1 MQNLLV
7 QKSLK
12 IFKKDNIISLLKNK
26 LFYVYLF
33 LLIVLVC
40 SCFNVYLSS
49 LLVLAVIFVSIFYN
63 FQTSFE
69 LILFLFPFRL
79 ITSNIYDYLFFI
91 VMCVFFIK
99 FLINSI
105 KEKHFPKKYIV
116 YFALVLCFIIYLV
129 LPIHKSFDAGF
140 LSSFSLSNFLF
151 CFNLFLALFLFAVNL
166 KELKFLRLFRILF
179 IGFVLSNIVAVICL
193 VVPSMQTNFL
203 ILKRYE
209 LIRFPG
215 LFIHPNRLS
224 TMSIILVVCLLY
236 FYLLKKIGHIEF
248 VLSFVL
254 TCAVGYATLSRTFL
268 YCFII
273 SFVFFVIVTI
283 VKDKK
288 QFYKKTLIVFSLFL
302 ASTLIM
308 FNYSKI
314 LFNDLGISEIFF
326 GYGNSVDNSYEDLI
340 NGGDPGRGG
349 LYKVYFLDLISSPIV
364 FLFGRGMSH
373 EPIIKSGLTSHNTY
387 LQIAWKIGIVGV
399 LLFIV
404 IMLASIKLYTNI
416 SYKKFIKTAF
426 SDIYLYLL
434 IVPIL
439 AGIFVENI
447 FPAVE
452 LVVYLVIIISAVY
465 EKESSVGQDNLI
477 NNEQTIDV
485 EIANENKWKH
495 VKFKKLV
502 YKYIS

>member
-1 MQNLLV
+1 MQRLV
-7 QKSLK
+7 EQSKKITDFIKSL
-12 IFKKDNIISLLKNK
+12 FKNK
-26 LFYVYLF
+26 VFYLYLALF
-33 LLIVLVC
+33 LIILASSFNSFFILLSIFIIV
-40 SCFNVYLSS
+40 Y
-49 LLVLAVIFVSIFYN
+49 AVIFLN
-63 FQTSFE
+63 FENS
-69 LILFLFPFRL
+69 LSMLLFLFPFKLLTAR
-79 ITSNIYDYLFFI
+79 IFDYLFAFAMLVYWVKFI
-91 VMCVFFIK
+91 IK
-99 FLINSI
+99 SI
-105 KEKHFPKKYIV
+105 KIKEFKKIYTV
-116 YFALVLCFIIYLV
+116 YFITVAIFIIYLV
-129 LPIHKSFDAGF
+129 LPIHKSFDAEF
-140 LSSFSLSNFLF
+140 LSSFSLNNFLF

-166 KELKFLRLFRILF
+166 KELKFLKLFRILF
-179 IGFVLSNIVAVICL
+179 IGFVISNIVAVICL
-193 VVPSMQTNFL
+193 VVPSMQTNFV

-273 SFVFFVIVTI
+273 SFVIFVIVTI

-326 GYGNSVDNSYEDLI
+326 GYGNSVDNSYEDLL

-349 LYKVYFLDLISSPIV
+349 LYKVFFLDLISSPIV

-434 IVPIL
+434 LIPIL

-477 NNEQTIDV
+477 NNKQTIDV
-485 EIANENKWKH
+485 EIANENK
-495 VKFKKLV
+495 
-502 YKYIS
+502 

>member
-1 MQNLLV
+1 MQRLV
-7 QKSLK
+7 EQSKKITDFIKSL
-12 IFKKDNIISLLKNK
+12 FKNK
-26 LFYVYLF
+26 VFYLYLALF
-33 LLIVLVC
+33 LIILASSFNSFFILLSIFIIV
-40 SCFNVYLSS
+40 Y
-49 LLVLAVIFVSIFYN
+49 AVIFLN
-63 FQTSFE
+63 FENS
-69 LILFLFPFRL
+69 LSMLLFLFPFKLLTAR
-79 ITSNIYDYLFFI
+79 IFDYLFAFAMLVYWVKFI
-91 VMCVFFIK
+91 IK
-99 FLINSI
+99 SI
-105 KEKHFPKKYIV
+105 KIKEFKKIYTV
-116 YFALVLCFIIYLV
+116 YFITVAIFIIYLV

-140 LSSFSLSNFLF
+140 LSSFSLNNFLF

-166 KELKFLRLFRILF
+166 KELKFLKLFRILF
-179 IGFVLSNIVAVICL
+179 IGFVISNIVAVICL
-193 VVPSMQTNFL
+193 VVPSMQTNFV

-273 SFVFFVIVTI
+273 SFVIFVIVTI

-326 GYGNSVDNSYEDLI
+326 GYGNSVDNSYEDLL

-349 LYKVYFLDLISSPIV
+349 LYKVFFLDLISSPIV

-434 IVPIL
+434 LIPIL

-465 EKESSVGQDNLI
+465 EKESSVGQENLI
-477 NNEQTIDV
+477 NNEQIIDV
-485 EIANENKWKH
+485 EIANENKWKY

>member
-1 MQNLLV
+1 MQRLV
-7 QKSLK
+7 EQSKKITDFIKSL
-12 IFKKDNIISLLKNK
+12 FKNK
-26 LFYVYLF
+26 VFYLYLALF
-33 LLIVLVC
+33 LIILASSFNSFFILLSIFIIV
-40 SCFNVYLSS
+40 Y
-49 LLVLAVIFVSIFYN
+49 AVIFLN
-63 FQTSFE
+63 FENS
-69 LILFLFPFRL
+69 LSMLLFLFPFKLLTAR
-79 ITSNIYDYLFFI
+79 IFDYLFAFAMLVYWVKFI
-91 VMCVFFIK
+91 IK
-99 FLINSI
+99 SI
-105 KEKHFPKKYIV
+105 KIKEFKKIYTV
-116 YFALVLCFIIYLV
+116 YFITVAIFIIYLV

-140 LSSFSLSNFLF
+140 LSSFSLNNFLF

-166 KELKFLRLFRILF
+166 KELKFLKLFRILF
-179 IGFVLSNIVAVICL
+179 IGFVISNIVAVICL
-193 VVPSMQTNFL
+193 VVPSMQTNFV

-273 SFVFFVIVTI
+273 SFVIFVIVTI

-326 GYGNSVDNSYEDLI
+326 GYGNSVDNSYEDLL

-349 LYKVYFLDLISSPIV
+349 LYKVFFLDLISSPIV

-434 IVPIL
+434 LIPIL

-465 EKESSVGQDNLI
+465 EKESSVGQENLI
-477 NNEQTIDV
+477 NNEQIIDV
-485 EIANENKWKH
+485 EIANENK
-495 VKFKKLV
+495 
-502 YKYIS
+502 

>member
-1 MQNLLV
+1 MQRLV
-7 QKSLK
+7 EQSKKITDFIKSL
-12 IFKKDNIISLLKNK
+12 FKNK
-26 LFYVYLF
+26 VFYLYLALF
-33 LLIVLVC
+33 LIILASSFNSFFILLSIFIIV
-40 SCFNVYLSS
+40 Y
-49 LLVLAVIFVSIFYN
+49 AVIFLN
-63 FQTSFE
+63 FENS
-69 LILFLFPFRL
+69 LSMLLFLFPFKLLTAR
-79 ITSNIYDYLFFI
+79 IFDYLFAFAMLVYWVKFI
-91 VMCVFFIK
+91 IK
-99 FLINSI
+99 SI
-105 KEKHFPKKYIV
+105 KIKEFKKIYTV
-116 YFALVLCFIIYLV
+116 YFITVAIFIIYLV

-140 LSSFSLSNFLF
+140 LSSFSLNNFLF

-166 KELKFLRLFRILF
+166 KELKFLKLFRILF
-179 IGFVLSNIVAVICL
+179 IGFVISNIVAVICL
-193 VVPSMQTNFL
+193 VVPSMQTNFV

-273 SFVFFVIVTI
+273 SFVIFVIVTI

-326 GYGNSVDNSYEDLI
+326 GYGNSVDNSYEDLL

-349 LYKVYFLDLISSPIV
+349 LYKVFFLDLISSPIV

-434 IVPIL
+434 LIPIL

-477 NNEQTIDV
+477 NNKQTIDV
-485 EIANENKWKH
+485 EIANENKWKY

>member
-1 MQNLLV
+1 MQRLV
-7 QKSLK
+7 EQSKKITDFIKSL
-12 IFKKDNIISLLKNK
+12 FKNK
-26 LFYVYLF
+26 VFYLYLALF
-33 LLIVLVC
+33 LIILASSFNSFFILLSIFIIV
-40 SCFNVYLSS
+40 Y
-49 LLVLAVIFVSIFYN
+49 AVIFLN
-63 FQTSFE
+63 FENS
-69 LILFLFPFRL
+69 LSMLLFLFPFKLLTAR
-79 ITSNIYDYLFFI
+79 IFDYLFAFAMLVYWVKFI
-91 VMCVFFIK
+91 IK
-99 FLINSI
+99 SI
-105 KEKHFPKKYIV
+105 KIKEFKKIYTV
-116 YFALVLCFIIYLV
+116 YFITVAIFIIYLV

-140 LSSFSLSNFLF
+140 LSSFSLNNFLF

-166 KELKFLRLFRILF
+166 KELKFLKLFRILF
-179 IGFVLSNIVAVICL
+179 IGFVISNIVAVICL
-193 VVPSMQTNFL
+193 VVPSMQTNFV

-273 SFVFFVIVTI
+273 SFVIFVIVTI

-326 GYGNSVDNSYEDLI
+326 GYGNSVDNSYEDLL

-349 LYKVYFLDLISSPIV
+349 LYKVFFLDLISSPIV

-434 IVPIL
+434 LIPIL

-477 NNEQTIDV
+477 NNKQTIDV
-485 EIANENKWKH
+485 EIANENK
-495 VKFKKLV
+495 
-502 YKYIS
+502 

>member
-1 MQNLLV
+1 MQSLV
-7 QKSLK
+7 EQSKKITDFIKSL
-12 IFKKDNIISLLKNK
+12 FKNK
-26 LFYVYLF
+26 VFYLYLALF
-33 LLIVLVC
+33 LIILASSFNSFFILLSIFIIV
-40 SCFNVYLSS
+40 Y
-49 LLVLAVIFVSIFYN
+49 AVIFLN
-63 FQTSFE
+63 FENS
-69 LILFLFPFRL
+69 LSMLLFLFPFKLLTAR
-79 ITSNIYDYLFFI
+79 IFDYLFAFAMLVYWVKFI
-91 VMCVFFIK
+91 IK
-99 FLINSI
+99 SI
-105 KEKHFPKKYIV
+105 KIKEFKKIYTV
-116 YFALVLCFIIYLV
+116 YFITVAIFIIYLA
-129 LPIHKSFDAGF
+129 LPIHKSFEGEF
-140 LSSFSLSNFLF
+140 KSSFTLNNFLF

-166 KELKFLRLFRILF
+166 KELKFLKLFRILF

-193 VVPSMQTNFL
+193 VVPSMQTNFV

-248 VLSFVL
+248 VISFVL

-273 SFVFFVIVTI
+273 SFVIFVIVTI

-326 GYGNSVDNSYEDLI
+326 GYGNSVDNSYEDLL

-434 IVPIL
+434 LIPIL

-485 EIANENKWKH
+485 EIANENK
-495 VKFKKLV
+495 
-502 YKYIS
+502 

>member
-1 MQNLLV
+1 MQRLV
-7 QKSLK
+7 EQSKKITDFIKSL
-12 IFKKDNIISLLKNK
+12 FKNK
-26 LFYVYLF
+26 VFYLYLALF
-33 LLIVLVC
+33 LIILASSFNSFFILLSIFIIV
-40 SCFNVYLSS
+40 Y
-49 LLVLAVIFVSIFYN
+49 AVIFLN
-63 FQTSFE
+63 FENS
-69 LILFLFPFRL
+69 LSMLLFLFPFKLLTAR
-79 ITSNIYDYLFFI
+79 IFDYLFAFAMLVYWVKFI
-91 VMCVFFIK
+91 IK
-99 FLINSI
+99 SI
-105 KEKHFPKKYIV
+105 KTKEFKKIYTV
-116 YFALVLCFIIYLV
+116 YFITVAIFIIYLA
-129 LPIHKSFDAGF
+129 LPIHKSFEGEF
-140 LSSFSLSNFLF
+140 KSSFTLNNFLF

-193 VVPSMQTNFL
+193 VVPSMQTNFV

-273 SFVFFVIVTI
+273 SFVIFVIVTI

-326 GYGNSVDNSYEDLI
+326 GYGNSVDNSYEDLL

-477 NNEQTIDV
+477 NNEQIIDV
-485 EIANENKWKH
+485 EIANENK
-495 VKFKKLV
+495 
-502 YKYIS
+502 

>member
-1 MQNLLV
+1 MQSLV
-7 QKSLK
+7 EQSKKITDFIKSL
-12 IFKKDNIISLLKNK
+12 FKNK
-26 LFYVYLF
+26 VFYLYLALF
-33 LLIVLVC
+33 LIILASSFNSFFILLSIFIIV
-40 SCFNVYLSS
+40 Y
-49 LLVLAVIFVSIFYN
+49 AVIFLN
-63 FQTSFE
+63 FENS
-69 LILFLFPFRL
+69 LSMLLFLFPFKLLTAR
-79 ITSNIYDYLFFI
+79 IFDYLFAFAMLVYWVKFI
-91 VMCVFFIK
+91 IK
-99 FLINSI
+99 SI
-105 KEKHFPKKYIV
+105 KTKEFKKIYTV
-116 YFALVLCFIIYLV
+116 YFITVAIFIIYLA
-129 LPIHKSFDAGF
+129 LPIHKSFEGEF
-140 LSSFSLSNFLF
+140 KSSFTLNNFLF

-166 KELKFLRLFRILF
+166 KELKFLKLFRILF

-193 VVPSMQTNFL
+193 VVPSMQTNFV

-273 SFVFFVIVTI
+273 SFVIFVIVTI

-326 GYGNSVDNSYEDLI
+326 GYGNSVDNSYEDLL

-434 IVPIL
+434 LIPIL

-477 NNEQTIDV
+477 NNKQTIDV
-485 EIANENKWKH
+485 EIANENK
-495 VKFKKLV
+495 
-502 YKYIS
+502 